1 MSSRETILK
10 RLRSVPAP
18 FQDVAPIEDRKV
30 MNPSASKSDLQ
41 ELFIKQ
47 ASALGVKCFV
57 GDEEAAIDYILGVL
71 GADKQVLAWD
81 LVEIPLKSFGAALEK
96 AEISIAPPR
105 SDGIR
110 FGVTGV
116 DAALAAT
123 GSIVV
128 STTAAKPRSASL
140 LPYVHLAVLK
150 DSQILPDMEA
160 WISQNRSEIRKN
172 PNHIIITGP
181 SRTADIAME
190 LVMGAHGP
198 AELHLIILK

>member
-10 RLRSVPAP
+10 RLRSAQTP
-18 FQDVAPIEDRKV
+18 FVDLKPIEERKTV
-30 MNPSASKSDLQ
+30 SPESEDLKAS
-41 ELFIKQ
+41 FIKN
-47 ASALGVKCFV
+47 ASALGIKIFS
-57 GDEEAAIDYILGVL
+57 GDDEGAIEYILGVI
-71 GADKQVLAWD
+71 GEDKQILSWD
-81 LVEIPLKSFGAALEK
+81 LSEISLKSFGAALQK
-96 AEISIAPPR
+96 AEIAIAPPR

-110 FGVTGV
+110 FGITGV

-128 STTAAKPRSASL
+128 STSKTKPRSASL

-150 DSQILPDMEA
+150 TSQILPHLEA
-160 WISQNRSEIRKN
+160 WISQNKVAIAKN

-198 AELHLIILK
+198 AELHLVILD